1 MNAKPSSASQAILT
15 HFLLPEDANPVGNI
29 HGGVIMKHIDSA
41 AGVAAFR
48 HARRNVVTASIDRL
62 DFIHP
67 AFVGNLLM
75 LKASVNLA
83 GRTSM
88 EVGVRAETED
98 LLSGDIQHV
107 ASAYLTFVALDETGH
122 PTPIPELLLEDEQQQ
137 RRHRMARARR
147 KSRLAEKQQETA
159 CDEDPDQCPT

>member
-1 MNAKPSSASQAILT
+1 MQGKSPDQSSSTLT
-15 HFLLPEDANPVGNI
+15 HFLLPEDANPAGNV

-41 AGVAAFR
+41 GGVAAFR

-67 AFVGNLLM
+67 AFVGDLLI
-75 LKASVNLA
+75 LKARVNLT

-98 LLSGDIQHV
+98 LPSGAIRHV
-107 ASAYLTFVALDETGH
+107 ASAFLTFVALDENGK
-122 PTPIPELLLEDEQQQ
+122 PTPIPPLIISGADQEK
-137 RRHRMARARR
+137 RHRMALARR
-147 KSRLAEKQQETA
+147 KSRLAEKKREAA
-159 CDEDPDQCPT
+159 CDADPANCEP

>member
-1 MNAKPSSASQAILT
+1 MQGKSPDQSSSTLT
-15 HFLLPEDANPVGNI
+15 HFLLPEDANPAGNV

-48 HARRNVVTASIDRL
+48 HARSNVVTASIDRL

-67 AFVGNLLM
+67 AFVGNLLI
-75 LKASVNLA
+75 LRARVNLT

-98 LLSGDIQHV
+98 LLSGAIQHV
-107 ASAYLTFVALDETGH
+107 ASAFLTFVALDENGQ
-122 PTPIPELLLEDEQQQ
+122 PTPIPPLIISGEDQEK
-137 RRHRMARARR
+137 RHRMARARR
-147 KSRLAEKQQETA
+147 QARLAEKKREAACEENPAA
-159 CDEDPDQCPT
+159 CDP

>member
-1 MNAKPSSASQAILT
+1 MNARPMAVSQTILT
-15 HFLLPEDANPVGNI
+15 HFLLPEDANPAGNI

-62 DFIHP
+62 DFINP
-67 AFVGNLLM
+67 AYVGHLLI

-88 EVGVRAETED
+88 EVGVRAETEN
-98 LLSGDIQHV
+98 LLTGEIRHV
-107 ASAYLTFVALDETGH
+107 ASAYLTFVALDEGGH
-122 PTPIPELLLEDEQQQ
+122 PTAVPDLAPENDLQH

-147 KSRLAEKQQETA
+147 KARLAERRQESA
-159 CDEDPDQCPT
+159 CEDDPGRCDL

>member
-1 MNAKPSSASQAILT
+1 MQGKSPDQSSSILT
-15 HFLLPEDANPVGNI
+15 HFLLPEDANPSGNV

-41 AGVAAFR
+41 GGVAAFR

-67 AFVGNLLM
+67 AFVGDLLI
-75 LKASVNLA
+75 LKARVNLT

-98 LLSGDIQHV
+98 LPSGTIRHV
-107 ASAYLTFVALDETGH
+107 ASAFLTFVALDADGK
-122 PTPIPELLLEDEQQQ
+122 PAPIPPLEISGPDEEK
-137 RRHRMARARR
+137 RHRMALARR
-147 KSRLAEKQQETA
+147 EARLAEKQREAA
-159 CDEDPDQCPT
+159 CDADPANCGP